1 MVPYNGPW
9 KCPVANFCH
18 SLLQN
23 FVQVKVMDSNLRR
36 HQLVFHHLPRP
47 VLGERVGVR
56 EKPSPPLG
64 LRTRNVD
71 PADVL
76 RVCEDTSLDGFMF
89 GGSRHRGQFSNRSG
103 AFN

>member
-56 EKPSPPLG
+56 GKPATPFGFIARHVRPPDL
-64 LRTRNVD
+64 L
-71 PADVL
+71 L
-76 RVCEDTSLDGFMF
+76 RVFEDAGLDGLVFA
-89 GGSRHRGQFSNRSG
+89 GLSRRFTSR
-103 AFN
+103 